1 MMTTFVVDLVPQQTA
16 MSCWAA
22 SVTMIQSWAQQT
34 CIDPATL
41 TDIPG
46 FQDAYERNGL
56 DLTSARNAL
65 TTWGLVT
72 EAPQDY
78 TAQGFLDLLNQY
90 GPIFI
95 AANVGTDSQIANHA
109 RVITGFDMDQ
119 DTVYIND
126 PWGANMSNFVPS
138 NPGQQYTMTYE
149 ALLQQMDSLAS
160 AIYKS
165 VENNDPTNPLT
176 DLAFVAHLPQRP
188 ANI

>member
-1 MMTTFVVDLVPQQTA
+1 MTTFVVDLVPQQTA

-22 SVTMIQSWAQQT
+22 SVTMIESWAQQT
-34 CIDPATL
+34 CLDPGTL
-41 TDIPG
+41 TDITG

-65 TTWGLVT
+65 TTWGLVA

-160 AIYKS
+160 AIYKN

-188 ANI
+188 ANL